1 MSKPKE
7 LIRPSSLR
15 SGFLRQSNHIR
26 HPLTKPLLLPLLPWR
41 FVLPAA
47 VLPLYLVLGC
57 DGKALKRVLPRL
69 RPLNDLPAGSH
80 HIAVKSCFRNKKLS
94 VKNIPRGAEL
104 FFKVSGIL
112 LSFKC
117 PRHLAHDL
125 VASHRKNRHITAH
138 TVKPRNLADAV
149 ASWQSLLADRLDPPH
164 PFLAE
169 IIHFFQKGS
178 LSLEA
183 VYLPD
188 TIRKLRCLRGH
199 ALVKYHAVIRHLMD
213 NSPVSVHL
221 KGGSPQKPQ
230 CLLTDFHLS
239 LHEKSGKNIVRVV
252 SKPPGELRIA
262 GHNSLSHTGNIA
274 LNPVVNILV
283 PVVHMFKDRLPGKG
297 QRRSPSKLPVS
308 FLLLLQK
315 LFPVFPQRPC
325 LFPGLFLRTLRA
337 SKEKGDP
344 SALSCRQSQGKGS
357 FAAACILIPILLNTA
372 VFICRIA
379 CLPHAVRPVVSK
391 QLKGFHGLVADHCR
405 RPGIFRI
412 LPGDKPTFPV
422 TSDSI
427 PSVFS
432 SHPLREPHRHQIRL
446 DHQGKTLLNR
456 SLRQITHR
464 KLQRHC
470 SPCVGRPL
478 EAFQL
483 YLLSLID
490 KPAPKGL
497 HHKAVRL
504 SNPVILKPKPE
515 AIKQLDGRKPD
526 APHLMRHMLA
536 PLRKASVLRSYHV
549 EPVSRH

>member
-1 MSKPKE
+1 
-7 LIRPSSLR
+7 
-15 SGFLRQSNHIR
+15 
-26 HPLTKPLLLPLLPWR
+26 
-41 FVLPAA
+41 
-47 VLPLYLVLGC
+47 
-57 DGKALKRVLPRL
+57 
-69 RPLNDLPAGSH
+69 
-80 HIAVKSCFRNKKLS
+80 
-94 VKNIPRGAEL
+94 
-104 FFKVSGIL
+104 
-112 LSFKC
+112 
-117 PRHLAHDL
+117 
-125 VASHRKNRHITAH
+125 
-138 TVKPRNLADAV
+138 
-149 ASWQSLLADRLDPPH
+149 
-164 PFLAE
+164 
-169 IIHFFQKGS
+169 
-178 LSLEA
+178 
-183 VYLPD
+183 
-188 TIRKLRCLRGH
+188 
-199 ALVKYHAVIRHLMD
+199 MD
-213 NSPVSVHL
+213 DSPVSVHL
-221 KGGSPQKPQ
+221 KGSSPQKPQ
-230 CLLTDFHLS
+230 RLLTDCHLS
-239 LHEKSGKNIVRVV
+239 LHKKGGQNIIRVV
-252 SKPPGELRIA
+252 SKPPGKLRIA
-262 GHNSLSHTGNIA
+262 GHNSLSHTGYLA
-274 LNPVVNILV
+274 LDPVIDKLV
-283 PVVHMFKDRLPGKG
+283 PAVHLFKDRLPGKG
-297 QRRSPSKLPVS
+297 QRRSPAKLPVS

-325 LFPGLFLRTLRA
+325 LFLGLFLRTLRA

-344 SALSCRQSQGKGS
+344 SALSFFQRKRNGNLT
-357 FAAACILIPILLNTA
+357 AAYVLIPIPPRAAVSARSNVQPPFFARLA
-372 VFICRIA
+372 VFQAFEIFQR
-379 CLPHAVRPVVSK
+379 
-391 QLKGFHGLVADHCR
+391 LVADHDR

-536 PLRKASVLRSYHV
+536 PLRKAPVLRSDYIN
-549 EPVSRH
+549 PAARH